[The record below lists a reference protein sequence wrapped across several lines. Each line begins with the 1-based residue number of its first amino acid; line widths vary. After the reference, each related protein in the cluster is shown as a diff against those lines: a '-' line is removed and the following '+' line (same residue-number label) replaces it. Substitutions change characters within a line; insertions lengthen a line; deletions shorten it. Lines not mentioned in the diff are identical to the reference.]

1 MGRSCKNVR
10 GQSQTEGHLC
20 FFICISKF
28 LKQIED
34 VAVTL
39 LSLTAAPDKAKVNTS
54 EDEHL
59 TIM

>member
-1 MGRSCKNVR
+1 MLGVKVR
-10 GQSQTEGHLC
+10 LKDIYV

-34 VAVTL
+34 VAVTS
-39 LSLTAAPDKAKVNTS
+39 LSLAAAPDKAKVNTS

>member
-1 MGRSCKNVR
+1 MGRFCKNVR
-10 GQSQTEGHLC
+10 VKVRLKDIYV

-39 LSLTAAPDKAKVNTS
+39 LSLAAAPDKAKVNTS